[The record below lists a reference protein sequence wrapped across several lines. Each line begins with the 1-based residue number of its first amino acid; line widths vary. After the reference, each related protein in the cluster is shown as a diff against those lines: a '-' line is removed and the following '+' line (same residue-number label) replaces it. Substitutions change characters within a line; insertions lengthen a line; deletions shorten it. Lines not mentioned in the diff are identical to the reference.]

1 MLLFNLYS
9 WKMPE
14 VWLGYG
20 DTEVILDIKYENILD
35 NVKPQFSLLNTES
48 LNLELAN
55 KIKLKNSNLI
65 IIFTPFLQMIPILK
79 YIYQENKK
87 QNTSSL
93 EFNTTSK
100 YIPFKIKRI
109 LNDNGIYIDKI
120 ENHEILNKIK
130 NSDKTIILEKVEV
143 DPFFGY
149 KGPVTELIRSCFSN
163 EMDIAFSS
171 IIGKLPQPGQ
181 INEALKISMEKS
193 RAINLEVINVIAN
206 NDGINS
212 IYIGEMEESFKKT
225 IEKFDSILK
234 REVDKSKS
242 AFITGNS
249 NFDIQATLNNSLNL
263 LWNNYNAVKE
273 NGILILLSE
282 NKNGLGNGALLQ
294 FIEGRLN
301 QSDLK
306 KNQYIKDL
314 EHINFLN
321 TIRDK
326 FNIYIISSIPKV
338 YIYKLGLKSIP
349 RIKDGLETILLEHGK
364 RSKILIISNSE
375 LTKIIQKQSSI

>member
-1 MLLFNLYS
+1 
-9 WKMPE
+9 MPE

-79 YIYQENKK
+79 YIYQEYKK
-87 QNTSSL
+87 QNNSSSL

-109 LNDNGIYIDKI
+109 LNDNGIYINRI
-120 ENHEILNKIK
+120 ENKEILNKIK
-130 NSDKTIILEKVEV
+130 NVDKTIILEKVEV

-149 KGPVTELIRSCFSN
+149 KGPSTELIRTCFSN
-163 EMDIAFSS
+163 DMNIAFST
-171 IIGKLPQPGQ
+171 IYDKLPQPGQ
-181 INEALKISMEKS
+181 ITEALNISIEKS
-193 RAINLEVINVIAN
+193 RAINCDVINVISN

-225 IEKFDSILK
+225 IKILNSISK
-234 REVDKSKS
+234 IEVDNSKS

-249 NFDIQATLNNSLNL
+249 NFNIQATLNNSFNL

-273 NGILILLSE
+273 NGIIVLLSE
-282 NKNGLGNGALLQ
+282 NKNGLENGALLQ
-294 FIEGRLN
+294 FIEGRLDLN
-301 QSDLK
+301 DLK
-306 KNQYIKDL
+306 KKQYIKDL

-321 TIRDK
+321 VIRDK
-326 FNIYIISSIPKV
+326 FKIHIISSIPKV
-338 YIYKLGLKSIP
+338 YLHKLGLKPIP
-349 RIKDGLETILLEHGK
+349 RVKDGLKTILFEQGK
-364 RSKILIISNSE
+364 RSKILIVPNSE
-375 LTKIIQKQSSI
+375 LTRIIQKQS

>member
-1 MLLFNLYS
+1 
-9 WKMPE
+9 MPE

-79 YIYQENKK
+79 YIYQEYKK
-87 QNTSSL
+87 QNNSSSL

-109 LNDNGIYIDKI
+109 LNDNGIYINRI
-120 ENHEILNKIK
+120 ENNEILNKIK
-130 NSDKTIILEKVEV
+130 DFDKTIILEKVEV

-149 KGPVTELIRSCFSN
+149 KGPSTELIRTCFSN
-163 EMDIAFSS
+163 EMNIAFST
-171 IIGKLPQPGQ
+171 IYDKLPQPGQ
-181 INEALKISMEKS
+181 ITEALKISIEKS
-193 RAINLEVINVIAN
+193 RAINCDVINVISN

-225 IEKFDSILK
+225 IEILNSISK
-234 REVDKSKS
+234 IEVDNSKS

-249 NFDIQATLNNSLNL
+249 NFNIQATLNNSFNL

-273 NGILILLSE
+273 NGIIVLLSE
-282 NKNGLGNGALLQ
+282 NKNGLENGALLQ
-294 FIEGRLN
+294 FIEGRLDLN
-301 QSDLK
+301 DLK
-306 KNQYIKDL
+306 KKQYIKDF

-321 TIRDK
+321 VLGDK
-326 FNIYIISSIPKV
+326 FKIHIISSIPKV
-338 YIYKLGLKSIP
+338 YLHKLGLKPIP
-349 RIKDGLETILLEHGK
+349 RVKDGLKTILFEQGK
-364 RSKILIISNSE
+364 SSKILIVPNSE
-375 LTKIIQKQSSI
+375 LTRIIQKQS

>member
-1 MLLFNLYS
+1 
-9 WKMPE
+9 MPE

-79 YIYQENKK
+79 YIYQEYKK
-87 QNTSSL
+87 QNNSSSL

-109 LNDNGIYIDKI
+109 LNDNGIYINRI
-120 ENHEILNKIK
+120 ENKEILNKIK
-130 NSDKTIILEKVEV
+130 NVDKTIILEKVEV

-149 KGPVTELIRSCFSN
+149 KGPSTELIRTCFSN
-163 EMDIAFSS
+163 EMNIAFST
-171 IIGKLPQPGQ
+171 IYDKLPQPGQ
-181 INEALKISMEKS
+181 ITEALKISIEKS
-193 RAINLEVINVIAN
+193 RAINCDVINVISN

-225 IEKFDSILK
+225 IKILNSISK
-234 REVDKSKS
+234 IEVDNSKS

-249 NFDIQATLNNSLNL
+249 NFNIQATLNNSFNL

-273 NGILILLSE
+273 NGIIVLLSE
-282 NKNGLGNGALLQ
+282 NKNGLENGALLQ
-294 FIEGRLN
+294 FIEGRLDLN
-301 QSDLK
+301 DLK
-306 KNQYIKDL
+306 KNIYIKDL

-321 TIRDK
+321 VIRDK
-326 FNIYIISSIPKV
+326 FKIHIISSIPKV
-338 YIYKLGLKSIP
+338 YLHKLGLKPIP
-349 RIKDGLETILLEHGK
+349 RVKDGLKTILFEQGK
-364 RSKILIISNSE
+364 SSKILIVPNSE
-375 LTKIIQKQSSI
+375 LTRIIQKQS

>member
-1 MLLFNLYS
+1 
-9 WKMPE
+9 MPE

-79 YIYQENKK
+79 YIYQEYKK
-87 QNTSSL
+87 QNNSSSL

-109 LNDNGIYIDKI
+109 LNDNGIYINRI
-120 ENHEILNKIK
+120 ENKEILNKIK
-130 NSDKTIILEKVEV
+130 NVDKTIILEKVEV

-149 KGPVTELIRSCFSN
+149 KGPSTELIRTCFSN
-163 EMDIAFSS
+163 EMNIAFST
-171 IIGKLPQPGQ
+171 IYDKLPQPGQ
-181 INEALKISMEKS
+181 ITEALKISIEKS
-193 RAINLEVINVIAN
+193 RAINCDVINVISN

-225 IEKFDSILK
+225 IEILNSISK
-234 REVDKSKS
+234 IEVDNSKS

-249 NFDIQATLNNSLNL
+249 NFNIQATLNNSFNL

-273 NGILILLSE
+273 NGIIVLLSE
-282 NKNGLGNGALLQ
+282 NKNGLENGALLQ
-294 FIEGRLN
+294 FIEGRLDLN
-301 QSDLK
+301 DLK
-306 KNQYIKDL
+306 KKQYIKDL

-321 TIRDK
+321 VIRDK
-326 FNIYIISSIPKV
+326 FKIHIISSIPKV
-338 YIYKLGLKSIP
+338 YLHKLGLKPIP
-349 RIKDGLETILLEHGK
+349 RVKDGLKTILFEQGK
-364 RSKILIISNSE
+364 RSKILIVPNSE
-375 LTKIIQKQSSI
+375 LTRIIQKQS

>member
-1 MLLFNLYS
+1 
-9 WKMPE
+9 MPE

-79 YIYQENKK
+79 YIYQEYKK
-87 QNTSSL
+87 QNNSSSL

-109 LNDNGIYIDKI
+109 LNDNGIYINRI
-120 ENHEILNKIK
+120 ENKEILNKIK
-130 NSDKTIILEKVEV
+130 NVDKTIILEKVEV

-149 KGPVTELIRSCFSN
+149 KGPSTELIRTCFSN
-163 EMDIAFSS
+163 EMNIAFST
-171 IIGKLPQPGQ
+171 IYDKLPQPGQ
-181 INEALKISMEKS
+181 ITEALNISIEKS
-193 RAINLEVINVIAN
+193 RAINCDVINVISN

-225 IEKFDSILK
+225 IKILNSISK
-234 REVDKSKS
+234 IEVDNSKS

-249 NFDIQATLNNSLNL
+249 NFNIQATLNNSFNL

-273 NGILILLSE
+273 NGIIVLLSE
-282 NKNGLGNGALLQ
+282 NKNGLENGALLQ
-294 FIEGRLN
+294 FIEGRLDLN
-301 QSDLK
+301 DLK
-306 KNQYIKDL
+306 KNIYIKDL

-321 TIRDK
+321 VIRDK
-326 FNIYIISSIPKV
+326 FKIHIISSIPKV
-338 YIYKLGLKSIP
+338 YLHKLGLKPIP
-349 RIKDGLETILLEHGK
+349 RVKDGLKTILFEQGK
-364 RSKILIISNSE
+364 SSKILIVPNSE
-375 LTKIIQKQSSI
+375 LTRIIQKQS

>member
-1 MLLFNLYS
+1 
-9 WKMPE
+9 MPE

-79 YIYQENKK
+79 YIYQEYKK
-87 QNTSSL
+87 QNNSSSL

-109 LNDNGIYIDKI
+109 LNDNGIYINRI
-120 ENHEILNKIK
+120 ENKEILNKIK
-130 NSDKTIILEKVEV
+130 NVDKTIILEKVEV

-149 KGPVTELIRSCFSN
+149 KGPSTELIRTCFSN
-163 EMDIAFSS
+163 EMNIAFST
-171 IIGKLPQPGQ
+171 IYDKLPQPGQ
-181 INEALKISMEKS
+181 ITEALNISIEKS
-193 RAINLEVINVIAN
+193 RAINCDVINVISN

-225 IEKFDSILK
+225 IKILNSISK
-234 REVDKSKS
+234 IEVDNSKS

-249 NFDIQATLNNSLNL
+249 NFNIQATLNNSFNL

-273 NGILILLSE
+273 NGIIVLLSE
-282 NKNGLGNGALLQ
+282 NKNGLENGALLQ
-294 FIEGRLN
+294 FIEGRLDLN
-301 QSDLK
+301 DLK
-306 KNQYIKDL
+306 KKQYIKDL

-321 TIRDK
+321 VIRDK
-326 FNIYIISSIPKV
+326 FKIHIISSIPKV
-338 YIYKLGLKSIP
+338 YLHKLGLKPIP
-349 RIKDGLETILLEHGK
+349 RVKDGLKTILFEQGK
-364 RSKILIISNSE
+364 RSKILIVPNSE
-375 LTKIIQKQSSI
+375 LTRIIQKQS

>member
-1 MLLFNLYS
+1 
-9 WKMPE
+9 MPE

-79 YIYQENKK
+79 YIYQEYKK
-87 QNTSSL
+87 QNNSSSL

-109 LNDNGIYIDKI
+109 LNDNGIYINRI
-120 ENHEILNKIK
+120 ENKEILNKIK
-130 NSDKTIILEKVEV
+130 NVDKTIILEKVEV

-149 KGPVTELIRSCFSN
+149 KGPSTELIRTCFSN
-163 EMDIAFSS
+163 EMNIAFST
-171 IIGKLPQPGQ
+171 IYDKLPQPGQ
-181 INEALKISMEKS
+181 ITEALKISIEKS
-193 RAINLEVINVIAN
+193 RAINCDVINVISN

-225 IEKFDSILK
+225 IKILNSISK
-234 REVDKSKS
+234 IEVDNSKS

-249 NFDIQATLNNSLNL
+249 NFNIQATLNNSFNL

-273 NGILILLSE
+273 NGIIVLLSE
-282 NKNGLGNGALLQ
+282 NKNGLENGALLQ
-294 FIEGRLN
+294 FIEGRLDLN
-301 QSDLK
+301 DLK
-306 KNQYIKDL
+306 KNIYIKDL

-321 TIRDK
+321 VIRDK
-326 FNIYIISSIPKV
+326 FKIHIISSIPKV
-338 YIYKLGLKSIP
+338 YLHKLGLKPIP
-349 RIKDGLETILLEHGK
+349 RVKDGLKTILFEQGK
-364 RSKILIISNSE
+364 RSKILIVPNSE
-375 LTKIIQKQSSI
+375 LTRIIQKQS

>member
-1 MLLFNLYS
+1 
-9 WKMPE
+9 MPE

-35 NVKPQFSLLNTES
+35 NVKPQFSLLNTEA

-65 IIFTPFLQMIPILK
+65 INFTPFLQMIPILK
-79 YIYQENKK
+79 HLNQENKK
-87 QNTSSL
+87 QNNSSSL

-109 LNDNGIYIDKI
+109 LNDNGIYINRI
-120 ENHEILNKIK
+120 ENKEILNKIK
-130 NSDKTIILEKVEV
+130 NVDKTIILEKVEV

-149 KGPVTELIRSCFSN
+149 KGPSTELIRTCFSN
-163 EMDIAFSS
+163 EMNIAFST
-171 IIGKLPQPGQ
+171 IYDKLPQPGQ
-181 INEALKISMEKS
+181 ITEALKISIEKS
-193 RAINLEVINVIAN
+193 RAINCDVINVISN

-225 IEKFDSILK
+225 IKILNSISK
-234 REVDKSKS
+234 IEVDNSKS

-249 NFDIQATLNNSLNL
+249 NFNIQATLNNSFNL

-273 NGILILLSE
+273 NGIIVLLSE
-282 NKNGLGNGALLQ
+282 NKNGLENGALLQ
-294 FIEGRLN
+294 FIEGRLDLN
-301 QSDLK
+301 DLK
-306 KNQYIKDL
+306 KKQYIKDL

-321 TIRDK
+321 VIRDK
-326 FNIYIISSIPKV
+326 FKIHIISSIPKV
-338 YIYKLGLKSIP
+338 YLHKLGLKPIP
-349 RIKDGLETILLEHGK
+349 RVKDGLKTILFEQGK
-364 RSKILIISNSE
+364 RSKILIVPNSE
-375 LTKIIQKQSSI
+375 LTRIIQKQS

>member
-1 MLLFNLYS
+1 
-9 WKMPE
+9 MPE

-79 YIYQENKK
+79 YIYQEYKK
-87 QNTSSL
+87 QNNNSSL

-100 YIPFKIKRI
+100 YIPFKIKRV
-109 LNDNGIYIDKI
+109 LNDNGIYINRI
-120 ENHEILNKIK
+120 ENKEILNKIK
-130 NSDKTIILEKVEV
+130 NVDKTIILEKVEI

-149 KGPVTELIRSCFSN
+149 KGPSTELIRACFPN
-163 EMDIAFSS
+163 EMNIAFSS
-171 IIGKLPQPGQ
+171 IYDKLPQPGQ
-181 INEALKISMEKS
+181 ITEALNISIEKS
-193 RAINLEVINVIAN
+193 RAINCEVINVIAN

-212 IYIGEMEESFKKT
+212 IYVGEMEESFKKT
-225 IEKFDSILK
+225 IDTLDSISK

-249 NFDIQATLNNSLNL
+249 NFNIQATLNNSLNL
-263 LWNNYNAVKE
+263 LWNNYDTVKE
-273 NGILILLSE
+273 NGILVLISE
-282 NKNGLGNGALLQ
+282 NKYGLENGALLQ
-294 FIEGRLN
+294 FIEERLD
-301 QSDLK
+301 QRDLK
-306 KNQYIKDL
+306 KSQYIKDL

-321 TIRDK
+321 VIGERFK
-326 FNIYIISSIPKV
+326 IYIISSIPKV
-338 YIYKLGLKSIP
+338 YLHKLGLKPIP
-349 RIKDGLETILLEHGK
+349 RIKDGLNTILSEQGK
-364 RSKILIISNSE
+364 STKILIISNSE
-375 LTKIIQKQSSI
+375 LIKLFKKDLQNNKP

>member
-1 MLLFNLYS
+1 
-9 WKMPE
+9 MPE

-79 YIYQENKK
+79 YIYQEYKK
-87 QNTSSL
+87 QNNNSSL

-100 YIPFKIKRI
+100 YIPFKIKRV
-109 LNDNGIYIDKI
+109 LNDNGIYINRI
-120 ENHEILNKIK
+120 ENKEILNKIK
-130 NSDKTIILEKVEV
+130 NVDKTIILEKVEV

-149 KGPVTELIRSCFSN
+149 KGPSTELIRTCFSN
-163 EMDIAFSS
+163 EMNIAFST
-171 IIGKLPQPGQ
+171 IYDKLPQPGQ
-181 INEALKISMEKS
+181 ITEALNISIEKS
-193 RAINLEVINVIAN
+193 RTINCDVINVISN
-206 NDGINS
+206 NEGINS

-225 IEKFDSILK
+225 IEILNSISK
-234 REVDKSKS
+234 IEVDKSKS

-249 NFDIQATLNNSLNL
+249 NFNIQATLNNSFNL

-273 NGILILLSE
+273 NGIIVLLSE
-282 NKNGLGNGALLQ
+282 NKNGLENGALLQ
-294 FIEGRLN
+294 FIEGRLDLN
-301 QSDLK
+301 DLK
-306 KNQYIKDL
+306 KKQYIKDL

-321 TIRDK
+321 VIGDK
-326 FNIYIISSIPKV
+326 FKIHIISSIPKV
-338 YIYKLGLKSIP
+338 YLHKLGLKPIS
-349 RIKDGLETILLEHGK
+349 RVKDGLKTILFEQGK
-364 RSKILIISNSE
+364 SSKTLIVPNSE
-375 LTKIIQKQSSI
+375 LTRIIQKQS

>member
-1 MLLFNLYS
+1 
-9 WKMPE
+9 MPE

-79 YIYQENKK
+79 YIYQEYKK
-87 QNTSSL
+87 QNNSSSL

-109 LNDNGIYIDKI
+109 LNDNGIYINRI
-120 ENHEILNKIK
+120 ENNEILNKIK
-130 NSDKTIILEKVEV
+130 NVDKTIILEKVEV

-149 KGPVTELIRSCFSN
+149 KGPSTELIRTCFSN
-163 EMDIAFSS
+163 EMNIAFST
-171 IIGKLPQPGQ
+171 IYDKLPQPGQ
-181 INEALKISMEKS
+181 ITEALNISIEKS
-193 RAINLEVINVIAN
+193 RAINCDVINVISN

-225 IEKFDSILK
+225 IEILDSISK
-234 REVDKSKS
+234 IEVDKSKS

-249 NFDIQATLNNSLNL
+249 NFNIQATLNNSFNL

-273 NGILILLSE
+273 NGIIVLLSE
-282 NKNGLGNGALLQ
+282 NKNGLENGALLQ
-294 FIEGRLN
+294 FIEGRLDLN
-301 QSDLK
+301 DLK
-306 KNQYIKDL
+306 KKQYIKDL

-321 TIRDK
+321 VIGDK
-326 FNIYIISSIPKV
+326 FKIHIISSIPKV
-338 YIYKLGLKSIP
+338 YLHKLGLKPIS
-349 RIKDGLETILLEHGK
+349 RVKDGLKTILFEQGK
-364 RSKILIISNSE
+364 SSKILIISNSE
-375 LTKIIQKQSSI
+375 LTRIIQKQS

>member
-1 MLLFNLYS
+1 
-9 WKMPE
+9 MPE

-55 KIKLKNSNLI
+55 KIKLRNSNLI

-79 YIYQENKK
+79 YIYQEYKK
-87 QNTSSL
+87 QNNSSSL

-109 LNDNGIYIDKI
+109 LNDNGIYINRI
-120 ENHEILNKIK
+120 ENKEILNKIK
-130 NSDKTIILEKVEV
+130 NVDKTIILEKVEV

-149 KGPVTELIRSCFSN
+149 KGPSTELIRTCFSN
-163 EMDIAFSS
+163 EMNIAFST
-171 IIGKLPQPGQ
+171 IYDKLPQPGQ
-181 INEALKISMEKS
+181 ITEALNISIEKS
-193 RAINLEVINVIAN
+193 RVINCDVINVISN

-225 IEKFDSILK
+225 IEILNSISK
-234 REVDKSKS
+234 IEVDNSKS

-249 NFDIQATLNNSLNL
+249 NFNIQATLNNSFNL

-273 NGILILLSE
+273 NGIIVLLSE
-282 NKNGLGNGALLQ
+282 NKNGLENGALLQ
-294 FIEGRLN
+294 FIEGRLDLN
-301 QSDLK
+301 DLK
-306 KNQYIKDL
+306 KKQYIKDF

-321 TIRDK
+321 VIRDK
-326 FNIYIISSIPKV
+326 FKIYIISSIPKV
-338 YIYKLGLKSIP
+338 YLHKLGLKPIP
-349 RIKDGLETILLEHGK
+349 RVKDGLKTILFEQGK
-364 RSKILIISNSE
+364 RSKILIVPNSE
-375 LTKIIQKQSSI
+375 LTRIIQKQS

>member
-1 MLLFNLYS
+1 
-9 WKMPE
+9 MPE

-55 KIKLKNSNLI
+55 KIKLKKSNLI

-79 YIYQENKK
+79 YIYQEYKK
-87 QNTSSL
+87 QNNSSSL

-109 LNDNGIYIDKI
+109 LNDNGIYINRI
-120 ENHEILNKIK
+120 ENKEILNKIK
-130 NSDKTIILEKVEV
+130 NVDKTIILEKVEV

-149 KGPVTELIRSCFSN
+149 KGPSTELIRTCFSN
-163 EMDIAFSS
+163 EMNIAFST
-171 IIGKLPQPGQ
+171 IYDKLPQPGQ
-181 INEALKISMEKS
+181 ITEALKISIEKS
-193 RAINLEVINVIAN
+193 RAINCDVINVISN

-225 IEKFDSILK
+225 IKILNSISK
-234 REVDKSKS
+234 IEVDNSKS

-249 NFDIQATLNNSLNL
+249 NFNIQATLNNSFNL

-273 NGILILLSE
+273 NGIIVLLSE
-282 NKNGLGNGALLQ
+282 NKNGLENGALLQ
-294 FIEGRLN
+294 FIEGRLDLN
-301 QSDLK
+301 DLK
-306 KNQYIKDL
+306 KKQYIKDL

-321 TIRDK
+321 VIRDK
-326 FNIYIISSIPKV
+326 FKIHIISSIPKV
-338 YIYKLGLKSIP
+338 YLHKLGLKPIP
-349 RIKDGLETILLEHGK
+349 RVKDGLKTILFEQGK
-364 RSKILIISNSE
+364 RSKILIVPNSE
-375 LTKIIQKQSSI
+375 LTRIIQKQS

>member
-1 MLLFNLYS
+1 
-9 WKMPE
+9 MPE

-48 LNLELAN
+48 LNLELEN
-55 KIKLKNSNLI
+55 KIKLKKSNLI

-79 YIYQENKK
+79 YIYQEYKK
-87 QNTSSL
+87 QNNNSSL

-109 LNDNGIYIDKI
+109 LNDNGIYINRI
-120 ENHEILNKIK
+120 ENNEILNKIK
-130 NSDKTIILEKVEV
+130 DFDKTIILEKVEV

-149 KGPVTELIRSCFSN
+149 KGPSTELIRTCFSN
-163 EMDIAFSS
+163 EMNIAFST
-171 IIGKLPQPGQ
+171 IYDKLPQPGQ
-181 INEALKISMEKS
+181 ITEALNISIEKS
-193 RAINLEVINVIAN
+193 RAINCDVINVISN

-225 IEKFDSILK
+225 IEILNSISK
-234 REVDKSKS
+234 IEVDNSKS

-249 NFDIQATLNNSLNL
+249 NFNIQATLNNSFNL

-273 NGILILLSE
+273 NGIIVLLSE
-282 NKNGLGNGALLQ
+282 NKNGLENGALLQ
-294 FIEGRLN
+294 FIEGRLDLN
-301 QSDLK
+301 DLK
-306 KNQYIKDL
+306 KKQYIKDF

-321 TIRDK
+321 VLGDK
-326 FNIYIISSIPKV
+326 FKIHIISSIPKV
-338 YIYKLGLKSIP
+338 YLHKLGLKPIP
-349 RIKDGLETILLEHGK
+349 RVKDGLKTILFEQGK
-364 RSKILIISNSE
+364 RSKILIVPNSE
-375 LTKIIQKQSSI
+375 LTRIIQKQS

>member
-1 MLLFNLYS
+1 
-9 WKMPE
+9 MPE

-79 YIYQENKK
+79 YIYQEYKK
-87 QNTSSL
+87 QNNSSSL

-109 LNDNGIYIDKI
+109 LNDNGIYINRI
-120 ENHEILNKIK
+120 ENKEILNKIK
-130 NSDKTIILEKVEV
+130 NVDKTIILEKVEV

-149 KGPVTELIRSCFSN
+149 KGPSTELIRTCFSN
-163 EMDIAFSS
+163 EMNIAFST
-171 IIGKLPQPGQ
+171 IYDKLPQPGQ
-181 INEALKISMEKS
+181 ITEALKISIEKS
-193 RAINLEVINVIAN
+193 RAINCDVINVISN

-225 IEKFDSILK
+225 IKILNSISK
-234 REVDKSKS
+234 IEVDNSKS

-249 NFDIQATLNNSLNL
+249 NFNIQATLNNSFNL

-273 NGILILLSE
+273 NGIIVLLSE
-282 NKNGLGNGALLQ
+282 NKNGLENGALLQ
-294 FIEGRLN
+294 FIEGRLDLN
-301 QSDLK
+301 DLK
-306 KNQYIKDL
+306 KKQYIKDL

-321 TIRDK
+321 VIRDK
-326 FNIYIISSIPKV
+326 FKIHIISSIPKV
-338 YIYKLGLKSIP
+338 YLHKLGLKPIP
-349 RIKDGLETILLEHGK
+349 RVKDGLKTILFEQGK
-364 RSKILIISNSE
+364 RSKILIVPNYE
-375 LTKIIQKQSSI
+375 LTRIIQKQS

>member
-1 MLLFNLYS
+1 
-9 WKMPE
+9 MPE

-48 LNLELAN
+48 LNLELEN

-79 YIYQENKK
+79 YIYQEYKK
-87 QNTSSL
+87 QNNNSSL

-100 YIPFKIKRI
+100 YIPFKIKRV
-109 LNDNGIYIDKI
+109 LNDNGIYINRI
-120 ENHEILNKIK
+120 ENNEILNKIK
-130 NSDKTIILEKVEV
+130 NVDKTIILEKVEV

-149 KGPVTELIRSCFSN
+149 KGPSTELIRTCFSN
-163 EMDIAFSS
+163 EMNIAFST
-171 IIGKLPQPGQ
+171 IYDKLPQPGQ
-181 INEALKISMEKS
+181 ITEALNISIEKS
-193 RAINLEVINVIAN
+193 RAINCDVINVISN

-225 IEKFDSILK
+225 IEILNSISK
-234 REVDKSKS
+234 IEVDKSKS

-249 NFDIQATLNNSLNL
+249 NFNIQATLNNSFNL

-273 NGILILLSE
+273 NGIIVLLSE
-282 NKNGLGNGALLQ
+282 NKNGLENGALLQ
-294 FIEGRLN
+294 FIEGRLDLN
-301 QSDLK
+301 DLK
-306 KNQYIKDL
+306 KKQYIKDL

-321 TIRDK
+321 VIGDK
-326 FNIYIISSIPKV
+326 FKIHIISSIPKV
-338 YIYKLGLKSIP
+338 YLHKLGLKPIS
-349 RIKDGLETILLEHGK
+349 RVKDGLKTILFEQGK
-364 RSKILIISNSE
+364 SSKILIVPNSE
-375 LTKIIQKQSSI
+375 LTRIIQKQS

>member
-1 MLLFNLYS
+1 
-9 WKMPE
+9 MPE

-79 YIYQENKK
+79 YIYQEYKK
-87 QNTSSL
+87 QNNSSSL

-109 LNDNGIYIDKI
+109 LNDNGIYINRI
-120 ENHEILNKIK
+120 ENKEILNKIK
-130 NSDKTIILEKVEV
+130 NVDKTIILEKVEV

-149 KGPVTELIRSCFSN
+149 KGPSTELIRTCFSN
-163 EMDIAFSS
+163 EMNIAFST
-171 IIGKLPQPGQ
+171 IYDKLPQPGQ
-181 INEALKISMEKS
+181 ITEALNISIEKS
-193 RAINLEVINVIAN
+193 RAINCDVINVISN

-225 IEKFDSILK
+225 IKILNNISK
-234 REVDKSKS
+234 IEVDNSKS

-249 NFDIQATLNNSLNL
+249 NFNIQATLNNSFNL

-273 NGILILLSE
+273 NGIIVLLSE
-282 NKNGLGNGALLQ
+282 NKNGLENGALLQ
-294 FIEGRLN
+294 FIEGRLDLN
-301 QSDLK
+301 DLK
-306 KNQYIKDL
+306 KNIYIKDL

-321 TIRDK
+321 VIRDK
-326 FNIYIISSIPKV
+326 FKIHIISSIPKV
-338 YIYKLGLKSIP
+338 YIHKLGLKPIP
-349 RIKDGLETILLEHGK
+349 RVKDGLKTILFEQGK
-364 RSKILIISNSE
+364 RSKILIVPNSE
-375 LTKIIQKQSSI
+375 LTRIIQKQS

>member
-1 MLLFNLYS
+1 
-9 WKMPE
+9 MPE

-55 KIKLKNSNLI
+55 KIKLRNSNLI

-79 YIYQENKK
+79 YIYQEYKK
-87 QNTSSL
+87 QNNNSSL

-100 YIPFKIKRI
+100 YIPFKIKRV
-109 LNDNGIYIDKI
+109 LNDNGIYINRI
-120 ENHEILNKIK
+120 ENNEILNKIK
-130 NSDKTIILEKVEV
+130 DFDKTIILEKVEV

-149 KGPVTELIRSCFSN
+149 KGPSTELIRTCFSN
-163 EMDIAFSS
+163 EMNIAFST
-171 IIGKLPQPGQ
+171 IYDKLPQPGQ
-181 INEALKISMEKS
+181 ITEALNISIEKS
-193 RAINLEVINVIAN
+193 RVINCDVINVISN

-225 IEKFDSILK
+225 IKILNSISK
-234 REVDKSKS
+234 IEVDNSKS

-249 NFDIQATLNNSLNL
+249 NFNIQATLNNSFNL

-273 NGILILLSE
+273 NGIIVLLSE
-282 NKNGLGNGALLQ
+282 NKNGLENGALLQ
-294 FIEGRLN
+294 FIEGRLDLN
-301 QSDLK
+301 DLK
-306 KNQYIKDL
+306 KKQYIKDF

-321 TIRDK
+321 VLGDK
-326 FNIYIISSIPKV
+326 FKIHIISSIPKV
-338 YIYKLGLKSIP
+338 YLHKLGLKPIP
-349 RIKDGLETILLEHGK
+349 RVKDGLKTILFEQGK
-364 RSKILIISNSE
+364 SSKILIVPNSE
-375 LTKIIQKQSSI
+375 LTRIIQKQS

>member
-1 MLLFNLYS
+1 
-9 WKMPE
+9 MPE

-55 KIKLKNSNLI
+55 KIKLRNSNLI

-79 YIYQENKK
+79 YIYQEYKK
-87 QNTSSL
+87 QNNSSSL

-109 LNDNGIYIDKI
+109 LNDNGIYINRI
-120 ENHEILNKIK
+120 ENKEILNKIK
-130 NSDKTIILEKVEV
+130 NVDKTIILEKVEV

-149 KGPVTELIRSCFSN
+149 KGPSTELIRTCFSN
-163 EMDIAFSS
+163 EMNIAFST
-171 IIGKLPQPGQ
+171 IYDKLPQPGQ
-181 INEALKISMEKS
+181 ITEALKISIEKS
-193 RAINLEVINVIAN
+193 RAINCDVINVISN

-225 IEKFDSILK
+225 IKILNSISK
-234 REVDKSKS
+234 IEVDNSKS

-249 NFDIQATLNNSLNL
+249 NFNIQATLNNSFNL

-273 NGILILLSE
+273 NGIIVLLSE
-282 NKNGLGNGALLQ
+282 NKNGLENGALLQ
-294 FIEGRLN
+294 FIEGRLDLN
-301 QSDLK
+301 DLK
-306 KNQYIKDL
+306 KNIYIKDL

-321 TIRDK
+321 VIRDK
-326 FNIYIISSIPKV
+326 FKIHIISSIPKV
-338 YIYKLGLKSIP
+338 YLHKLGLKPIP
-349 RIKDGLETILLEHGK
+349 RVKDGLKTILFEQGK
-364 RSKILIISNSE
+364 RSKILIVPNSE
-375 LTKIIQKQSSI
+375 LTRIIQKQS

>member
-1 MLLFNLYS
+1 
-9 WKMPE
+9 MPE

-79 YIYQENKK
+79 YIYQEYKK
-87 QNTSSL
+87 QNNSSSL

-109 LNDNGIYIDKI
+109 LNDNGIYINRI
-120 ENHEILNKIK
+120 ENNEILNKIK
-130 NSDKTIILEKVEV
+130 DFDKTIILEKVEV

-149 KGPVTELIRSCFSN
+149 KGPSTELIRTCFSN
-163 EMDIAFSS
+163 EMNIAFST
-171 IIGKLPQPGQ
+171 IYDKLPQPGQ
-181 INEALKISMEKS
+181 ITEALNISIEKS
-193 RAINLEVINVIAN
+193 RVINCDVINVISN

-225 IEKFDSILK
+225 IEILNSISK
-234 REVDKSKS
+234 IEVDNSKS

-249 NFDIQATLNNSLNL
+249 NFNIQATLNNSFNL

-273 NGILILLSE
+273 NGIIVLLSE
-282 NKNGLGNGALLQ
+282 NKNGLENGALLQ
-294 FIEGRLN
+294 FIEGRLDLN
-301 QSDLK
+301 DLK
-306 KNQYIKDL
+306 KKQYIKDF

-321 TIRDK
+321 VLGDK
-326 FNIYIISSIPKV
+326 FKIHIISSIPKV
-338 YIYKLGLKSIP
+338 YLHKLGLKPIP
-349 RIKDGLETILLEHGK
+349 RVKDGLKTILFEQGK
-364 RSKILIISNSE
+364 RSKILIVPNSE
-375 LTKIIQKQSSI
+375 LTRIIQKQS

>member
-1 MLLFNLYS
+1 
-9 WKMPE
+9 MPE

-79 YIYQENKK
+79 YIYQEYKK
-87 QNTSSL
+87 QNNNSSL

-100 YIPFKIKRI
+100 YIPFKIKRV
-109 LNDNGIYIDKI
+109 LNDNGIYINRI
-120 ENHEILNKIK
+120 ENKEILNKIK
-130 NSDKTIILEKVEV
+130 NVDKTIILEKVEV

-149 KGPVTELIRSCFSN
+149 KGPSTELIRTCFSN
-163 EMDIAFSS
+163 EMNIAFST
-171 IIGKLPQPGQ
+171 IYDKLPQPGQ
-181 INEALKISMEKS
+181 ITEALNISIEKS
-193 RAINLEVINVIAN
+193 RAINCDVINVISN
-206 NDGINS
+206 NEGINS

-225 IEKFDSILK
+225 IEILNSISK
-234 REVDKSKS
+234 IEVDKSKS

-249 NFDIQATLNNSLNL
+249 NFNIQATLNNSFNL

-273 NGILILLSE
+273 NGIIVLLSE
-282 NKNGLGNGALLQ
+282 NKNGLENGALLQ
-294 FIEGRLN
+294 FIEGRLDLN
-301 QSDLK
+301 DLK
-306 KNQYIKDL
+306 KKQYIKDL

-321 TIRDK
+321 VIGDK
-326 FNIYIISSIPKV
+326 FKIHIISSIPKV
-338 YIYKLGLKSIP
+338 YLHKLGLKPIS
-349 RIKDGLETILLEHGK
+349 RVNDGLKTILFEQGK
-364 RSKILIISNSE
+364 SSKILIVPNSE
-375 LTKIIQKQSSI
+375 LTRIIQKQS

>member
-1 MLLFNLYS
+1 
-9 WKMPE
+9 MPE

-35 NVKPQFSLLNTES
+35 NVKPQFSLLTTES

-79 YIYQENKK
+79 YIYQEYKK
-87 QNTSSL
+87 QNNSSSL

-109 LNDNGIYIDKI
+109 LNDNGIYINRI
-120 ENHEILNKIK
+120 ENKEILNKIK
-130 NSDKTIILEKVEV
+130 NVDKTIILEKVEV

-149 KGPVTELIRSCFSN
+149 KGPSTELIRTCFSN
-163 EMDIAFSS
+163 EMNIAFST
-171 IIGKLPQPGQ
+171 IYDKLPQPGQ
-181 INEALKISMEKS
+181 ITEALNISIEKS
-193 RAINLEVINVIAN
+193 RAINCDVINVISN

-225 IEKFDSILK
+225 IEILDSISK
-234 REVDKSKS
+234 IEVDKSKS

-249 NFDIQATLNNSLNL
+249 NFNIQATLNNSFNL

-273 NGILILLSE
+273 NGIIVLLSE
-282 NKNGLGNGALLQ
+282 NKNGLENGALLQ
-294 FIEGRLN
+294 FIEGRLDLN
-301 QSDLK
+301 DLK
-306 KNQYIKDL
+306 KKQYIKDL

-321 TIRDK
+321 VIGDK
-326 FNIYIISSIPKV
+326 FKIHIISSIPKV
-338 YIYKLGLKSIP
+338 YLHKLGLKPIP
-349 RIKDGLETILLEHGK
+349 RVKDGLKTILLEQGK
-364 RSKILIISNSE
+364 SSKILIVPNSE
-375 LTKIIQKQSSI
+375 LTRIIQKQS

>member
-1 MLLFNLYS
+1 
-9 WKMPE
+9 MPE

-55 KIKLKNSNLI
+55 KIKLKKSNLI

-79 YIYQENKK
+79 YIYQEYKK
-87 QNTSSL
+87 QNNSSSL

-109 LNDNGIYIDKI
+109 LNDNGIYINRI
-120 ENHEILNKIK
+120 ENKEILNKIK
-130 NSDKTIILEKVEV
+130 NVDKTIILEKVEV

-149 KGPVTELIRSCFSN
+149 KGPSTELIRTCFSN
-163 EMDIAFSS
+163 EMNIAFST
-171 IIGKLPQPGQ
+171 IYDKLPQPGQ
-181 INEALKISMEKS
+181 ITEALNISIEKS
-193 RAINLEVINVIAN
+193 RAINCDVINVISN

-225 IEKFDSILK
+225 IKILNSISK
-234 REVDKSKS
+234 IEVDNSKS

-249 NFDIQATLNNSLNL
+249 NFNIQATLNNSFNL

-273 NGILILLSE
+273 NGIIVLLSE
-282 NKNGLGNGALLQ
+282 NKNGLENGALLQ
-294 FIEGRLN
+294 FIEGRLDLN
-301 QSDLK
+301 DLK
-306 KNQYIKDL
+306 KKQYIKDL

-321 TIRDK
+321 VIRDK
-326 FNIYIISSIPKV
+326 FKIHIISSIPKV
-338 YIYKLGLKSIP
+338 YLHKLGLKPIP
-349 RIKDGLETILLEHGK
+349 RVKDGLKTILFEQGK
-364 RSKILIISNSE
+364 RSKILIVPNSE
-375 LTKIIQKQSSI
+375 LTRIIQKQS